1 MLVRTARGCFDH
13 LLRRG
18 AREVGGPRGLA
29 RLRIRRPFLARSW
42 ESLRALAHMS
52 ANPAHHRWERWAP
65 CRGLRHA
72 GSPDNHGSIATY
84 ATNEPLAQCTQ
95 PYYCSAG
102 AGRVD
107 WAMYRSSAPG
117 RSVGAAS
124 ERASAGSQA
133 GRKKPVG
140 GSVRSAM
147 RSTRPGRCIGDA
159 AVTQL
164 YV

>member
-107 WAMYRSSAPG
+107 WAIEAAR
-117 RSVGAAS
+117 RVGPSGPRAS
-124 ERASAGSQA
+124 ERAQAARQEGRSQ
-133 GRKKPVG
+133 
-140 GSVRSAM
+140 SVA
-147 RSTRPGRCIGDA
+147 RCARRCAAPARGDA
-159 AVTQL
+159 
-164 YV
+164 